1 MGSCPSQ
8 NKHNTARIGGRLVLE
23 LTVIRLGTS
32 GWSYK
37 EWEGVFY
44 PRDDDKSK
52 LAFYSKYFKTVEID
66 STFYAYPKKAM
77 IQACA
82 RITPDDFV
90 FSAKVPKLITH
101 DKRLD
106 VQKGV
111 GEDLMRFLY
120 DLRPLEDAG
129 KLGPLIIQ
137 LPPSLR
143 YEDGLR
149 RLIDFFGALPADLK
163 FAVEFRNK
171 SWLRPETW
179 DLLKQCKIAN
189 VIVDEPLLPPNPIV
203 TADFAVIS
211 WNGRGKKQWSDYRY
225 SDAEIDEWLPK
236 VKEVEGHVKEIYG
249 YFANHLR
256 GNAVENSLRMMG
268 ELGLVNEEQSEM
280 GARVT
285 RAIQLKAM
293 RYAKPKKN
301 APAEFSRER
310 QNPPKG

>member
-1 MGSCPSQ
+1 
-8 NKHNTARIGGRLVLE
+8 

-32 GWSYK
+32 DWSYK

-44 PRDDDKSK
+44 PRDNDKSK
-52 LAFYSKYFKTVEID
+52 LAFYSKYFKTAEIE

-82 RITPDDFV
+82 RITPDDFI

-137 LPPSLR
+137 LPPNLR

-163 FAVEFRNK
+163 FAVEFRNR

-179 DLLKQCKIAN
+179 DLLRQCKIAN
-189 VIVDEPLLPPNPIV
+189 VIVDDPLLPPNQIV
-203 TADFAVIS
+203 TADFAVIC
-211 WNGRGKKQWSDYRY
+211 WHGRGKKQWSDYRY
-225 SDAEIDEWLPK
+225 SDAEIDEWIPK

-249 YFANHLR
+249 YFGNHLR
-256 GNAVENSLRMMG
+256 GNAVENALRMMDK
-268 ELGLVNEEQSEM
+268 LGLVDDEQREM

-293 RYAKPKKN
+293 RYTKLKKTPPSPAAIVGRGDSGSPKP
-301 APAEFSRER
+301 SRTR
-310 QNPPKG
+310 